1 MQILQGDTAVSNMT
15 LTAEKPKSCSIAL
28 EFSCQSLLTG
38 HHLVLEMF
46 YRFRHT
52 NFQLNIKTN
61 ATIKLEHESSVK
73 KCHYTKHFNILLC
86 FSTVLS
92 SRSCKCVPSLPPHP
106 LQEMKLSAYQLV
118 KGNSWTTISSNK
130 PPSSSTHS
138 GSTNVTFRTTKCFF
152 QCYEPHGIE
161 DLTCQKSKGS
171 DEVVN
176 VTLKS
181 HNYGFFCLRC
191 YQQKEKNTTFTIL
204 SQHHMQMH
212 KKKKLQTKPIPQKIY
227 CQLSRLEHRR
237 SDAAFKVDL
246 EKKNLHAL
254 VFFRKTKQL

>member
-1 MQILQGDTAVSNMT
+1 M
-15 LTAEKPKSCSIAL
+15 
-28 EFSCQSLLTG
+28 
-38 HHLVLEMF
+38 VLEMF
-46 YRFRHT
+46 YKFRHT

-73 KCHYTKHFNILLC
+73 KCHYTKHFYILLC

-92 SRSCKCVPSLPPHP
+92 SRNCKCVPSLPPHP

-161 DLTCQKSKGS
+161 DLACQKSKGS

-204 SQHHMQMH
+204 S
-212 KKKKLQTKPIPQKIY
+212 
-227 CQLSRLEHRR
+227 
-237 SDAAFKVDL
+237 
-246 EKKNLHAL
+246 
-254 VFFRKTKQL
+254 